1 MWFNR
6 GVHSVGAKQWKEW
19 VAENDAVILD
29 VREPHEWRQGTLE
42 RATKIRL
49 SDLPGKL
56 DQLDTDTA
64 ILVICRSGARSG
76 RAAGYLAGQGFATVG
91 NLSGGLRAL
100 GMA

>member
-1 MWFNR
+1 MWFNKR
-6 GVHSVGAKQWKEW
+6 VHSVTSKEW
-19 VAENDAVILD
+19 KSWVDEHNAVILD

-49 SDLPGKL
+49 NDLPGKL

-100 GMA
+100 GLA